1 MAENSQSAEKLS
13 NIHKKI
19 RSAFEVFDHD
29 SNNTVDVRETGA
41 IISSLG
47 CFPTQA
53 DLHAF
58 IAELEEDQS
67 GHVHLDKFLPVM
79 TKVLLE
85 HKFPAVS
92 EYRLLQAFEVLDKE
106 KKGHLEPDE
115 LTKYMTQEGEP
126 FTQEEMEEMLTAL
139 VDPKKNCVHYKELI
153 SQLTTDPDT

>member
-1 MAENSQSAEKLS
+1 RAQEEAAAGTEAEL
-13 NIHKKI
+13 KI

-79 TKVLLE
+79 TKRL
-85 HKFPAVS
+85 HIYYFFSFAPAS
-92 EYRLLQAFEVLDKE
+92 LKSLNLGLQVLDKE

-153 SQLTTDPDT
+153 KN